1 MSENLQRRPITPERR
16 ALRQTVRDGSR
27 GGFGGPHDVMGISAE
42 LNRRVREVGKYLNLE
57 TCLEQRL
64 RQLAIIVVARLR
76 TAQVEWNAHVP
87 RALEAGISPAVV
99 EAISKN
105 QPPPF
110 QKDDERV
117 VFQVTRELVNNNQVT
132 DETFSMATRL
142 LGVEA
147 LIDLITL
154 IGYYNLIAWVLFTYK
169 IEPPK
174 NATQLLPEL

>member
-1 MSENLQRRPITPERR
+1 MSETLSRRPITPERR
-16 ALRQTVRDGSR
+16 ALRQTIKEGSR
-27 GGFGGPHDVMGISAE
+27 GGVGGPHDVMGISAE
-42 LNRRVREVGKYLNLE
+42 LNRRVRGVGKYLNLE

-64 RQLAIIVVARLR
+64 RQLAIIIVARLR
-76 TAQVEWNAHVP
+76 TAQVEWYAHVP
-87 RALEAGISPAVV
+87 RALEAGISTAVV

-110 QKDDERV
+110 KKDDERV
-117 VFQVTRELVNNNQVT
+117 VFQVTQELVKNNQVT
-132 DETFSMATRL
+132 DETFSMAMRL

-174 NATQLLPEL
+174 HATQLLPEL

>member
-1 MSENLQRRPITPERR
+1 MSEKQSRRPITPERR
-16 ALRQTVRDGSR
+16 ALRQKVKDGSR
-27 GGFGGPHDVMGISAE
+27 GGNGGPHDVMGISAE

-76 TAQVEWNAHVP
+76 TAQVEWYAHAP
-87 RALEAGISPAVV
+87 RALEAGISTTVV

-110 QKDDERV
+110 KKDDERV
-117 VFQVTRELVNNNQVT
+117 VFQVTRELVKDNQIT
-132 DETFSMATRL
+132 DETFATATRL

-154 IGYYNLIAWVLFTYK
+154 IGYYNLIAWVLFTYR
-169 IEPPK
+169 IEPLK
-174 NATQLLPEL
+174 DATQLLPEL